1 MRSNKG
7 FTLIELMIVV
17 VIIGILAAIAIPNFI
32 SMQSRAKEASVKSN
46 AHTVQLAAE
55 DFSVQ
60 NDGVYAT
67 DLTTALASGD
77 DLTDLIPPAMAAGAG
92 NPFDGVGDSVVSGDP
107 GADGECG
114 YDNDDL
120 AGNDV
125 TGIGY
130 SIRGQG
136 RNAVEVIALS
146 NGQ

>member
-67 DLTTALASGD
+67 DLTTALGSGD
-77 DLTDLIPPAMAAGAG
+77 TIADLLPTTMAAG
-92 NPFDGVGDSVVSGDP
+92 NPFDSAGNAVVSGDP

-136 RNAVEVIALS
+136 RAGVEVIALS